1 MNRIRTLAV
10 TGIATLALTG
20 CFTSNPQQSM
30 GTLFG
35 AGAGA
40 LAGGMATGNAGGAIV
55 GAMAGGM
62 LGNIAG
68 ASLDAANRRPAAEAE
83 YRALEYGRVGAPVE
97 WRGTGGYHGDVVA
110 GAPYRVND
118 FNCRDY
124 THTIYV
130 DGQPKVGRGTA
141 CKQGD
146 GTWRLIS

>member
-10 TGIATLALTG
+10 TGLATLALTG
-20 CFTSNPQQSM
+20 CLNPQQTM

-40 LAGGMATGNAGGAIV
+40 VAGGAATGNAGGAIV

-68 ASLDAANRRPAAEAE
+68 ASLDAANRRAAAEAE
-83 YRALEYGRVGAPVE
+83 YRALEYGRVGAPVQ
-97 WRGTGGYHGDVVA
+97 WKGTGGRYGDVVA
-110 GAPYRVND
+110 GAPYQVND
-118 FNCRDY
+118 FSCRDY

-146 GTWRLIS
+146 GTWKLIG